1 MSQSLIIALLLT
13 ALAATYAPAQA
24 APQAV
29 TVYVH
34 ADRPIANMPVTATSG
49 DRAIATHTD
58 ANGIAHLPIGAGL
71 WSVET
76 CGQSVPI
83 ETLEEDGGT
92 GGLLVIGCYRAL
104 LPVAVK

>member
-24 APQAV
+24 APQAI
-29 TVYVH
+29 TVYAH
-34 ADRPIANMPVTATSG
+34 ADLPVANMPVTATNG
-49 DRAIATHTD
+49 DQTIATATD

-71 WSVET
+71 WAIKA

-83 ETLEEDGGT
+83 ETLDEDEGT
-92 GGLLVIGCYRAL
+92 SGLLVIGCYRVL
-104 LPVAVK
+104 LPVAAR